1 MASETA
7 PAATSSPKSRK
18 PASPPRAVDAPAIEV
33 GDDEIVDDGDSALG
47 SEASSSS
54 ASISSSILEY
64 RTMHGR
70 TYHSDRGT
78 AQYWAPNDERQNEV
92 MDLHHHLLTL
102 ASDEKL
108 YHAPLRKDIK
118 KALDIGTGTGR
129 MPKQS
134 ELAMSQFLP
143 HFPTSRNL
151 GYVCFETILKVR
163 KQDNNDSYSDFADE
177 FPATEVIGTDVS
189 PIQPSWVPANLKFEI
204 EDCTQPWTFR
214 PDTFDYVHMRYLV
227 GSVKDWVNLYE
238 QVFRVCKPGGWVES
252 FEGMPIMQS
261 DDDTVPKDSAMAGWG
276 KTFIEAGKKLGRTFT
291 VVDDNTQEE
300 GMQAAGLVN
309 IESRIFKV
317 PIGRWPKDPSFRNVG
332 LFAQESLEGD
342 TEGHV
347 QHVAALAWGWSK
359 EEVVLYCTKL
369 RKEIRS
375 NKHHPYYR
383 IKIVYGRKPEPES

>member
-1 MASETA
+1 MIDESV
-7 PAATSSPKSRK
+7 PAATSSL
-18 PASPPRAVDAPAIEV
+18 PRAADAPAIEV

-47 SEASSSS
+47 SEASSSL

-92 MDLHHHLLTL
+92 MDLHSGHWNR
-102 ASDEKL
+102 D
-108 YHAPLRKDIK
+108 
-118 KALDIGTGTGR
+118 
-129 MPKQS
+129 
-134 ELAMSQFLP
+134 
-143 HFPTSRNL
+143 RNL
-151 GYVCFETILKVR
+151 GYVCFETILKAR
-163 KQDNNDSYSDFADE
+163 KKDNNDPYSDFADE

-189 PIQPSWVPANLKFEI
+189 PIQPSWSLVAFSEI
-204 EDCTQPWTFR
+204 DDCTQPWTFR
-214 PDTFDYVHMRYLV
+214 SDTFDYVHMRYLV
-227 GSVKDWVNLYE
+227 GSVKDWVNLY
-238 QVFRVCKPGGWVES
+238 QQAFRVCKPGGWVES

-261 DDDTVPKDSAMAGWG
+261 DDDTVPEDSAMAGWG

-300 GMQAAGLVN
+300 GMQAAGLVD
-309 IESRIFKV
+309 IESRIFKASV
-317 PIGRWPKDPSFRNVG
+317 PIGRWPKDPSFRNIG
-332 LFAQESLEGD
+332 PFAQESLEGD

-359 EEVVLYCTKL
+359 EEVILYCTKL